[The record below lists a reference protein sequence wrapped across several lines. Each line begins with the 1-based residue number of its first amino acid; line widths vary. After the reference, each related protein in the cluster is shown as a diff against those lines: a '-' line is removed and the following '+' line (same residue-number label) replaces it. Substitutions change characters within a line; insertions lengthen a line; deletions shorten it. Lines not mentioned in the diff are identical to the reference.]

1 MGYSWFRHDQEAV
14 EAALRR
20 GERPDMATTMASGP
34 LDELVALHDELGIF
48 AALEDLSSTRQRR
61 GIEETLLLRTAA
73 VLPFLPTAALSGAA
87 TQLFGEPAVLLR
99 LGWSPLQIQMGDNER
114 HRHPAGRRA
123 ESLPCHP
130 ETLRDTLAR
139 VAEEA
144 WLKAQRCGVQSLF
157 QRGLV
162 RGWSMRWTAPAW
174 GRVGDWYAW
183 CACPKSDR

>member
-99 LGWSPLQIQMGDNER
+99 LGWSPLQIQMGTTN
-114 HRHPAGRRA
+114 GIGIRRA
-123 ESLPCHP
+123 GVRSHCLVIRKPSAIP
-130 ETLRDTLAR
+130 WR
-139 VAEEA
+139 A
-144 WLKAQRCGVQSLF
+144 W
-157 QRGLV
+157 
-162 RGWSMRWTAPAW
+162 
-174 GRVGDWYAW
+174 
-183 CACPKSDR
+183 PKRLG